1 MTPHALFGLPLD
13 VIRAAILGVRPDGLD
28 RERALSKP
36 ANSAPCGSLPEVC
49 ARGHIGSAPSLPGGA
64 SPGTA
69 SADGSDPPEQA
80 AEQPPARA
88 PAAPC
93 PSESAPASPAPGARP
108 ASGGEAGVES
118 ASDPAPGAG
127 EGGAGGAARVSESRA
142 HPAPEAP
149 PAPGRGRRAGPGAEP
164 HPASPAFRAFL
175 EQAFAHAA
183 WSTFVE
189 PGDGVAGMLL
199 LSLGAPTALRAVLN
213 EWPAARTASL
223 IREQGVEGID
233 PEGLIRVLEQAEAR
247 WRPRIAA
254 QPVFR
259 ALEAARRSGV
269 RLLLPQDPEWPVG
282 VDDLG
287 HHAPVALWA
296 RGGAEALAAAEHS
309 VSLVGARAST
319 RYGEEVTM
327 EITAGLV
334 ERGFAIVSG
343 AAYGIDGIAHR
354 ACLANHGHTIAVLA
368 GGVDRPYPSGHAH
381 LISRIA
387 REGLIISEIPCGGA
401 PTKWRFLQRNRLIAA
416 LGQATIV
423 LEAGWRS
430 GSLNTAAHAA
440 TLGRPLGAVPGPVTS
455 ATSAGCHRLLR
466 EYAAQVVI
474 DADTAAEL
482 IAPLNHLPGGAA
494 GAAETPPGS
503 SAGGERPAP
512 PAASTQPRRARPEP
526 TERQRGEP
534 APEGITSRPRPRYPD
549 SRHPPGRRI
558 APERSPGRG
567 VSSPAR
573 ERSAPGPG
581 VRGGLASERGFTAP
595 PRPGAGA
602 PPRGSSLPGVGAPP
616 RGSSLPD
623 VGAPSRGSSLPGAGA
638 PSKGSS
644 LPGAGAPPRGSSLPG
659 AGAPSRGS
667 SLPAEAEDMALT
679 SAPAPQDA
687 PDSLA
692 AEPLFEL
699 PPEPIPTD
707 YSGFNLSGEGPDPSG
722 AQDTA
727 GRGNI
732 RGAPGGGT
740 PAAGG
745 ARATSRGAPEETRDA
760 PLRAPGAGQRGR
772 PTREGRRGA
781 PPFGADG
788 EPLRDTEELRR
799 MRDALS
805 YRQAK
810 SVTMLA
816 AEAGLSLHT
825 ARAALGLLALYGEA
839 ADNGEGWRLL
849 RGRAAG

>member
-1 MTPHALFGLPLD
+1 
-13 VIRAAILGVRPDGLD
+13 
-28 RERALSKP
+28 
-36 ANSAPCGSLPEVC
+36 
-49 ARGHIGSAPSLPGGA
+49 
-64 SPGTA
+64 
-69 SADGSDPPEQA
+69 
-80 AEQPPARA
+80 
-88 PAAPC
+88 
-93 PSESAPASPAPGARP
+93 
-108 ASGGEAGVES
+108 
-118 ASDPAPGAG
+118 
-127 EGGAGGAARVSESRA
+127 
-142 HPAPEAP
+142 
-149 PAPGRGRRAGPGAEP
+149 
-164 HPASPAFRAFL
+164 
-175 EQAFAHAA
+175 
-183 WSTFVE
+183 
-189 PGDGVAGMLL
+189 MLL

-296 RGGAEALAAAEHS
+296 RGGAGALAAAEHS

-334 ERGFAIVSG
+334 ERGFSIVSG

-494 GAAETPPGS
+494 GAAATPPGS
-503 SAGGERPAP
+503 SAAGERPAP
-512 PAASTQPRRARPEP
+512 PAAPTQPRRAHPAPTERQRGEP
-526 TERQRGEP
+526 AAERTERQRGEP
-534 APEGITSRPRPRYPD
+534 APERITSRPRYPD

-558 APERSPGRG
+558 VPERSPGRG

-573 ERSAPGPG
+573 ERCAPGPG

-602 PPRGSSLPGVGAPP
+602 PPRGSSLPGVGAP
-616 RGSSLPD
+616 S
-623 VGAPSRGSSLPGAGA
+623 
-638 PSKGSS
+638 
-644 LPGAGAPPRGSSLPG
+644 RGSSLPG
-659 AGAPSRGS
+659 AGAPSRGN

-707 YSGFNLSGEGPDPSG
+707 YSGFNLSGEGPDASG
-722 AQDTA
+722 ARDTA
-727 GRGNI
+727 RRGNI
-732 RGAPGGGT
+732 RGAPGDVT

-760 PLRAPGAGQRGR
+760 PLRGPGAGRRGR